1 MLRAYLYLS
10 VFIPVTALFAV
21 SASIFTLFDSSG
33 GAYAFHARL
42 WARFGLALNNTPA
55 ELRGA
60 EHLPDGPFILMSN
73 HQSNFDI
80 LSLIALIPRRVYWI
94 AKKELFDIP
103 IFGPSMRRG
112 GYIPLDRSD
121 GRKALKSMEN
131 AAAIIR
137 QGSSVVMFPE
147 GTRSR
152 DGQLLPFKR
161 GGFMLA
167 EHGGGAVNGIDDAR
181 RGARMHRRTVCDAK
195 TCDCEGGEES
205 APPRTRTQPLVRRPD
220 CLRHS
225 GLPQGCGTTSATPST
240 NRRTLPPR
248 GIAPKES
255 RP

>member
-1 MLRAYLYLS
+1 VRAYLYLF
-10 VFIPVTALFAV
+10 VFIPVTGLFAL
-21 SASIFTLFDSSG
+21 SASVCTLFDSSG
-33 GAYAFHARL
+33 RCYAFHARL
-42 WARFGLALNNTPA
+42 WARFGLALNNTPV

-80 LSLIALIPRRVYWI
+80 LALIATIPRRVYWI

-103 IFGPSMRRG
+103 IFGSSMRRG
-112 GYIPLDRSD
+112 GYIPLDRSA

-131 AAAIIR
+131 AAAVIR

-167 EHGGGAVNGIDDAR
+167 VRAGVPVIPVTINGSGKVNPGGRIKLYSGRIILTL
-181 RGARMHRRTVCDAK
+181 H
-195 TCDCEGGEES
+195 
-205 APPRTRTQPLVRRPD
+205 PLVTVPEGMKKGEAEEWLMEKVRSVIT
-220 CLRHS
+220 S
-225 GLPQGCGTTSATPST
+225 GLE
-240 NRRTLPPR
+240 N
-248 GIAPKES
+248 
-255 RP
+255 

>member
-1 MLRAYLYLS
+1 
-10 VFIPVTALFAV
+10 VFIPITALFAV
-21 SASIFTLFDSSG
+21 SAIIFTLFDSSG
-33 GAYAFHARL
+33 RNYAFHAKW
-42 WARFGLALNNTPA
+42 WARIGLALNNTSV

-80 LSLIALIPRRVYWI
+80 LSLIATIPRRIYWI

-103 IFGPSMRRG
+103 IFGYSMRRG

-147 GTRSR
+147 GTRTC

-167 EHGGGAVNGIDDAR
+167 VRAGVPVIPVTINGSGRVNPGGLIRLYSGKITLTLHPRITIPDGMKKSAAEEWLMGRVQGAIA
-181 RGARMHRRTVCDAK
+181 
-195 TCDCEGGEES
+195 
-205 APPRTRTQPLVRRPD
+205 
-220 CLRHS
+220 S
-225 GLPQGCGTTSATPST
+225 GLE
-240 NRRTLPPR
+240 
-248 GIAPKES
+248 I
-255 RP
+255 

>member
-10 VFIPVTALFAV
+10 VFIPLTALFAV

-33 GAYAFHARL
+33 RSYAFHARL
-42 WARFGLALNNTPA
+42 WARLALGLNHTPV
-55 ELRGA
+55 ELRGT
-60 EHLPDGPFILMSN
+60 EYLPDGPFILMSN

-80 LSLIALIPRRVYWI
+80 LSLIATIPCRVYWI

-103 IFGPSMRRG
+103 VFGPSMLRG

-167 EHGGGAVNGIDDAR
+167 VRAGVPVIPVTINGSGRVNPGGLIRLYSGKITLNLHPRIDLPA
-181 RGARMHRRTVCDAK
+181 GMKKSEA
-195 TCDCEGGEES
+195 EEWLME
-205 APPRTRTQPLVRRPD
+205 RVRESIS
-220 CLRHS
+220 S
-225 GLPQGCGTTSATPST
+225 GL
-240 NRRTLPPR
+240 
-248 GIAPKES
+248 EV
-255 RP
+255 